1 MEASSSG
8 KLMISMHIHE
18 GLALNALLLEC
29 PLNAH
34 AAQGQVKLNLCQEL
48 QGMVGGKRREEKAEL
63 HPTSSSRDLQ
73 RGFLDYSLK
82 AGCWLGDLCSCASTC
97 PLEPVRS
104 HNRIRQQYC
113 GGSPESR
120 TVLGAGAPAANKVL
134 PLGSLHS
141 DW

>member
-63 HPTSSSRDLQ
+63 HPTSSSHDLQ
-73 RGFLDYSLK
+73 RGFLDYRLL
-82 AGCWLGDLCSCASTC
+82 AGRPVLLCKHLPIGAC
-97 PLEPVRS
+97 E
-104 HNRIRQQYC
+104 
-113 GGSPESR
+113 ES
-120 TVLGAGAPAANKVL
+120 
-134 PLGSLHS
+134 
-141 DW
+141 